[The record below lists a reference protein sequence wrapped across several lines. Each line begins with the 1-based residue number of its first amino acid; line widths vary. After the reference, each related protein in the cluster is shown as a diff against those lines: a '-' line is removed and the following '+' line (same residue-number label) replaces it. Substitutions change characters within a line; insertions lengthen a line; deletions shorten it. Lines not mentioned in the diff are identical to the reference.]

1 MLRKLSLIAAM
12 AAALAFPSA
21 ALARHGGGGH
31 GGGGHGGGGHGGGG
45 HGGKR

>member
-31 GGGGHGGGGHGGGG
+31 GGGGHWGGSRRSPGE
-45 HGGKR
+45 